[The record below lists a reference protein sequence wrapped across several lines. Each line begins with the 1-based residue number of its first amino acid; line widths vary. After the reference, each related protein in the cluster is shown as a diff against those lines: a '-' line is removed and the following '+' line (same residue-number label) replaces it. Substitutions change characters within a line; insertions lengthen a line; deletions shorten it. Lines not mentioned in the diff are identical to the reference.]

1 MRVMIVLLAFAS
13 PVAFACDDPR
23 LAALSQMSGEWQLS
37 MEGAGFGKVT
47 MTKSA
52 GGCAFIE
59 IWEGP
64 GGENGTSLHWLDAQ
78 SASPVLRQVYV
89 DDSGWHIEATGTLN
103 GDVLEYRGAST
114 DRAGNDVIRRNII
127 HGLGSDQLLQ
137 VAEVSRDG
145 GITWESLG
153 NIVYQRVGDTN
164 KSDPLT
170 PSEAAGFGY

>member
-1 MRVMIVLLAFAS
+1 VQRQ
-13 PVAFACDDPR
+13 
-23 LAALSQMSGEWQLS
+23 SQL
-37 MEGAGFGKVT
+37 
-47 MTKSA
+47 
-52 GGCAFIE
+52 
-59 IWEGP
+59 
-64 GGENGTSLHWLDAQ
+64 
-78 SASPVLRQVYV
+78 
-89 DDSGWHIEATGTLN
+89 DDSGRRIEPTGTLN

-114 DRAGNDVIRRNII
+114 DGAGNDVIRRNII

-145 GITWESLG
+145 GVTWESLG